1 MGLVFSVLIDES
13 LTGFRAILI
22 GKYNVYSYLI
32 GIVAH
37 RI

>member
-1 MGLVFSVLIDES
+1 MGLVFSVLIGKS
-13 LTGFRAILI
+13 LTGFRAFPI

-37 RI
+37 R